1 VIEGITK
8 PTRKENT
15 MSIWK
20 EKWET
25 LTDTERE
32 KWYEIATEYLI
43 DMAWLPLSDDVW
55 ATDKYADIIEE
66 KAQELWESER
76 DDRLASLAE

>member
-1 VIEGITK
+1 MNI
-8 PTRKENT
+8 RN
-15 MSIWK
+15 

-25 LTDTERE
+25 LSEEERE
-32 KWYEIATEYLI
+32 KWQERAIDYLI

-55 ATDKYADIIEE
+55 ATDKYAERIDE
-66 KAQELWESER
+66 KAQELWEDDR

>member
-1 VIEGITK
+1 
-8 PTRKENT
+8 

-25 LTDTERE
+25 LTDIERE
-32 KWYEIATEYLI
+32 TWHEIATEYLVE
-43 DMAWLPLSDDVW
+43 MARLPLSDDVW

-66 KAQELWESER
+66 TAKQFWESER
-76 DDRLASLAE
+76 DDRLASLAEN

>member
-1 VIEGITK
+1 
-8 PTRKENT
+8 

-25 LTDTERE
+25 LNDIERE
-32 KWYEIATEYLI
+32 LWYEIATEYLV
-43 DMAWLPLSDDVW
+43 DSARLPLSDDVW

-66 KAQELWESER
+66 TAQEMWESER